1 MARTSRLRDATL
13 RSWTPRSWTARGN
26 VLLLLCIMYFLTYM
40 DRVNVSTAAG
50 SFAKDLGFSQTDVG
64 FIFSLFAYPYLVFQI
79 VGGWFADRFGA
90 RSTLTVCCVVWAGAT
105 VMTGLA
111 TGFWSMVIARLLLG
125 LGEGATLPVA
135 TRAMAD
141 WLPGG
146 KSGWAQGITHASA
159 RLGNAATPP
168 LVAILILTL
177 DWRWSFILTGLL
189 SAIWAGLWFWYFRD
203 DPRAHPGVTPAQ
215 AETMP
220 PRRLAA
226 ARAPIPWGPLARRMA
241 PVTFTYFCYGW
252 TLWTFLSWVP
262 SFMHHA
268 YGLDLKRSALF
279 SSIVF
284 LGGMAGDALGGLVS
298 DRILAATGSLVR
310 ARRDLVVL
318 CLLLSLASSV
328 PILFV
333 HGATAA
339 ALALGAAFF
348 FAEMTIGAM
357 WATPMDIAPQWAGT
371 ASGLMNCGSALAA
384 ILSPLVFGV
393 VIDRTG
399 SWPLP
404 FVGTMVL
411 MAAGAVGAFF
421 MHPERPFAPPPPRG
435 QTSPRL
441 ETASPAG

>member
-1 MARTSRLRDATL
+1 MARATRPRDVAA
-13 RSWTPRSWTARGN
+13 RAWTARGS

-168 LVAILILTL
+168 LVALLILTL

-268 YGLDLKRSALF
+268 YGLDLKHSALF

-284 LGGMAGDALGGLVS
+284 LGGMAGDALGGLLS

-384 ILSPLVFGV
+384 ILSPLVFGI

-411 MAAGAVGAFF
+411 MAAGAIGAFF

-441 ETASPAG
+441 ETASVAR